1 MSEENAF
8 RYAEYAHPVAVKGR
22 VRFKRHLLLWG
33 IVLGSIGY
41 IALTTVAIRLPQ
53 LIALLPLIIWIFLL
67 FTWRTVSYECVCR
80 VEDGRLSLGRTF
92 GKTYRERFSC
102 RVKEL
107 LSIGQESEESKA
119 RALALAPHAV
129 VCDFRSG
136 ADVPMR
142 CVGAALVNGRYFLL
156 RFDAY
161 EELLRAIRFYN
172 KDAFEK

>member
-1 MSEENAF
+1 MAEENAF

-22 VRFKRHLLLWG
+22 VRLQRFLLLLG
-33 IVLGSIGY
+33 VVLGSLGY
-41 IALTTVAIRLPQ
+41 VVLTTVAIRLPQ

-80 VEDGRLSLGRTF
+80 VEDGRLSLGRAV
-92 GKTYRERFSC
+92 GKNYRERFSC

-119 RALALAPHAV
+119 RARGDFPHAKTL
-129 VCDFRSG
+129 DFTSG

-142 CVGAALVNGRYFLL
+142 CVAVACVGGQHCIL

-161 EELLRAIRFYN
+161 EEILRAIRFYN
-172 KDAFEK
+172 KDAFTK